1 MNREIEHIR
10 GDLRVRYGQGSRAGL
25 KSGNDDALG
34 IRIPDGLELATKGIA
49 VVIADGVSAAEA
61 GGEAAQLGVLGFLND
76 YYSTPDTWGVKTA
89 GHRVLVS
96 INRWLYGEGRRFVS
110 ESKGYI
116 AAMSTL
122 VIKSRVAHI
131 FHAGDTRIYRLSGGQ
146 FEQITSDHSTRV
158 SSETSYLN
166 RALGLSLDLQI
177 DYHSFDTN
185 PGDVFFLST
194 DGIHDYLRREEIAE
208 HLKNGTEDPDKVCER
223 LIDCALKKGSRDNLS
238 CQIVCIEDLETED
251 KADVY
256 QELGQLLFPP
266 DLDKGMVFEGYR
278 IERLMH
284 ASSRSQLYL
293 ARDVDTDELLV
304 IKTPSI
310 NYQDDAA
317 YIDRFLMEEWVGRRL
332 SSRHL
337 IKMLRKKRADSNVL
351 YHVMEYVEGR
361 SVRDWIRCNTQPS
374 VKEVVEIMEGIIEGL
389 RVMHKKETL
398 HGDLKPDNVMIATD
412 GTPRIIDFGSA
423 YVVGMREIA
432 LPFER
437 GTALGTERYS
447 APEYKLGW
455 KPGTQSDLFSL
466 AMITYEMLT
475 HGRQPFGEKFQK
487 AKTVRDFDALKYEP
501 ASLHNPLVPGWV
513 DGALCRALSWDAT
526 KRQSRLS
533 EFLADLKRPNP
544 TCLLP
549 SEASLWRK
557 DKSTFWKGLCGILA
571 LTIVVLIYFI
581 LKN

>member
-1 MNREIEHIR
+1 MNKEIEHIR
-10 GDLRVRYGQGSRAGL
+10 GDLRVRYGQGSSAGL
-25 KSGNDDALG
+25 KTGNDDALG
-34 IRIPDGLELATKGIA
+34 IRIPDGMELATKGVA

-96 INRWLYGEGRRFVS
+96 INRWLYGEGRRFVN
-110 ESKGYI
+110 EDKGYI
-116 AAMSTL
+116 AAMSAL
-122 VIKSRVAHI
+122 VIKSQVAHI
-131 FHAGDTRIYRLSGGQ
+131 FHAGDTRIYRLSEGE
-146 FEQITSDHSTRV
+146 FEQITTDHATRV
-158 SSETSYLN
+158 SPETSYLN

-177 DYHSFDTN
+177 DYHSCDTK

-194 DGIHDYLRREEIAE
+194 DGIHDYLQREDIAKL
-208 HLKNGTEDPDKVCER
+208 LKNGIEDPDA
-223 LIDCALKKGSRDNLS
+223 ICAKLMAAALEKGSRDNLS
-238 CQIVCIEDLETED
+238 CQIVCIEELEAED

-256 QELGQLLFPP
+256 GELGELIFPP

-293 ARDVDTDELLV
+293 ARDIDTDELLV
-304 IKTPSI
+304 IKTPSV
-310 NYQDDAA
+310 NYRDDAA

-337 IKMLRKKRADSNVL
+337 IKMLRKKNPESGIL

-361 SVRDWIRCNTQPS
+361 SVRDWILCNTQPS
-374 VKEVVEIMEGIIEGL
+374 VKEVVEILEGITEGL
-389 RVMHKKETL
+389 RVMHRKETL
-398 HGDLKPDNVMIATD
+398 HGDLKPDNVMIAID

-423 YVVGMREIA
+423 YVVGMREIT
-432 LPFER
+432 LPFDR

-455 KPGTQSDLFSL
+455 KPGTRSDLFSL
-466 AMITYEMLT
+466 AMIAYEMLT
-475 HGRQPFGEKFQK
+475 HGQRPFGEKYKQ

-526 KRQSRLS
+526 ARQSRLS
-533 EFLADLKRPNP
+533 EFLDDLKRPNP
-544 TCLLP
+544 DCLLP

-557 DKSTFWKGLCGILA
+557 DASTFWKGLCGILA
-571 LTIVVLIYFI
+571 LTIAVLVYI
-581 LKN
+581 LLN